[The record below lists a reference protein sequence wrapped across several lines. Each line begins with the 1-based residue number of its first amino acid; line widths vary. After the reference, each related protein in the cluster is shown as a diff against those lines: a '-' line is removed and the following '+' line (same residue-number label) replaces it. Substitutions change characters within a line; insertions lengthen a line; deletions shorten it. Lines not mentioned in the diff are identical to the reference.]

1 MIRGGIRAMRDRAEI
16 VGARNDPLGQ
26 QESRGQLAI
35 RAGRAHDHRER
46 AVVQPDF
53 EGLLGRRAI
62 DLRGAL
68 AARHPDD
75 ADGAE
80 RLGHGHHLTRA
91 MMRQHALDEQPPALR
106 IREPPLVGD
115 RQMRQPRHQCLGEQT
130 ACGGARVEP
139 RGRRDCGEGSPNLHA
154 LDAAA
159 GRVSLQHAAV
169 EIGIGELLDPPM
181 GVPAHPF
188 CDIAS
193 LPGGHERDP
202 AVVGPH
208 EPHRLARRPEAGFH
222 LWTHRHPLDRGTQ
235 DLHDPRVTF
244 VSGVVAHRLA
254 QQTGGDADAG
264 AIAHSS
270 DSTHGQEPV

>member
-1 MIRGGIRAMRDRAEI
+1 MRDRAEI

-91 MMRQHALDEQPPALR
+91 MMRQHALDEQPPAGVHDVPR
-106 IREPPLVGD
+106 EQNQRDPIRVAVTEHRDADRGAAGEVPRRFSRLPPL
-115 RQMRQPRHQCLGEQT
+115 E
-130 ACGGARVEP
+130 
-139 RGRRDCGEGSPNLHA
+139 
-154 LDAAA
+154 
-159 GRVSLQHAAV
+159 
-169 EIGIGELLDPPM
+169 
-181 GVPAHPF
+181 
-188 CDIAS
+188 
-193 LPGGHERDP
+193 
-202 AVVGPH
+202 
-208 EPHRLARRPEAGFH
+208 
-222 LWTHRHPLDRGTQ
+222 
-235 DLHDPRVTF
+235 
-244 VSGVVAHRLA
+244 
-254 QQTGGDADAG
+254 
-264 AIAHSS
+264 
-270 DSTHGQEPV
+270 